1 MINLPIGNS
10 DSWLLTQN
18 VCVKQNNNKRTNKK
32 VGSPPQPCNLVLQAR
47 SLKPSPNL
55 PRSVFRAVSS
65 HSPQGA
71 PPGRTHQRRQP
82 VAGVTGVFWMAGFR
96 REEGGPA
103 TESAVGDWQ
112 TASTEAADPDAA
124 PCRLQGAVRRRLQ
137 LSPLE
142 PTTPAGPALRPELR
156 TRTRPFLESCEG

>member
-1 MINLPIGNS
+1 
-10 DSWLLTQN
+10 
-18 VCVKQNNNKRTNKK
+18 
-32 VGSPPQPCNLVLQAR
+32 
-47 SLKPSPNL
+47 
-55 PRSVFRAVSS
+55 
-65 HSPQGA
+65 
-71 PPGRTHQRRQP
+71 
-82 VAGVTGVFWMAGFR
+82 MAGFR